1 MATITRHS
9 DGRSVRL
16 GGTTTVGRS
25 SGTDLSLPDPLVSGL
40 HARILYRRGVWTVD
54 DLNSRNGTLVNGEA
68 IRRDKPHSLRAGDV
82 LTFGVKTEVWTV
94 SDVGAPSLFA
104 RTPDGEEAEGDDMLV
119 LPNENDPVVTIY
131 QGPNGH
137 WVAERAGEVLEVQ
150 DGHDIAV
157 NGVSWRVHIPE
168 AVAETMENIELAPAA
183 EEFSFHFAVST
194 DEEHVELEA
203 RLGDRRFDLK
213 SRAHHYLLLTL
224 ARARLADAEDPELP
238 PTAQGWV
245 YQDDLAR
252 MLRLDDNAI
261 YLAVFRARK
270 QLKKAGIA
278 RAASLVER
286 RASTRQLR
294 LGISELHIR
303 II

>member
-1 MATITRHS
+1 
-9 DGRSVRL
+9 
-16 GGTTTVGRS
+16 
-25 SGTDLSLPDPLVSGL
+25 
-40 HARILYRRGVWTVD
+40 VD
-54 DLNSRNGTLVNGEA
+54 DLNSRNGIFVNGEA

-104 RTPDGEEAEGDDMLV
+104 RTPDGEEAEGDDMFV

-183 EEFSFHFAVST
+183 EELSLHFAVST

-238 PTAQGWV
+238 PTVQGWV